1 MQNASHTEH
10 TYREECTREYDRAAA
25 LRMPPDHPRILHIQ
39 AKLEA
44 LRKSLF
50 RFPGLPPQHDDLEPA
65 E

>member
-1 MQNASHTEH
+1 MYVRGLAICE
-10 TYREECTREYDRAAA
+10 A
-25 LRMPPDHPRILHIQ
+25 RMPPDHPRILHIQ